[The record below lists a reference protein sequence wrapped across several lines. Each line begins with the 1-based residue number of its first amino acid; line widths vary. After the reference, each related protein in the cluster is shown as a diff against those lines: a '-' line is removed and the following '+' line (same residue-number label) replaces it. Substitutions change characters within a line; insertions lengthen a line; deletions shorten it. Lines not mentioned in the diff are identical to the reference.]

1 MERRTFKR
9 LPAEAE
15 VTIRP
20 IKGGNVRQATS
31 KNISG
36 GGILFSAA
44 VRYEPGQFLEIEV
57 ETSTHRAFTQVFPP
71 LKVRVQVVRVR
82 SDKAPFEIAAR
93 FIKN

>member
-1 MERRTFKR
+1 MERRSFKR

-20 IKGGNVRQATS
+20 IVGGSVRQATS

-36 GGILFSAA
+36 GGILFTAA

-57 ETSTHRAFTQVFPP
+57 ETSTHRAFTHVFPP
-71 LKVRVQVVRVR
+71 LKARVQVVRVV

-93 FIKN
+93 FIKK